1 LGRPV
6 ALIRGCHTS
15 ARPGDDHAVRAG
27 GLKGAAIRRPTVV
40 ALLVAT
46 IGLAGCT
53 WSGTP
58 QRGSP
63 DASAPTTAPAT
74 AGDAASSPS
83 DVLADGHHPVYLK
96 TVDPN
101 ERMITFDLIQFY
113 VGEDAA
119 REATKDHKEFF
130 NDYYIRNVS
139 PRLRSLPV
147 RAGAIVIINTLAAD
161 ATGSAIK
168 DSQVSLAKLATWFPR
183 TGGPP
188 FWITVEHGEVVR
200 IAEQFIP

>member
-1 LGRPV
+1 M
-6 ALIRGCHTS
+6 
-15 ARPGDDHAVRAG
+15 PGDDHAVRAG
-27 GLKGAAIRRPTVV
+27 GLKGAAIRRPAVV

-53 WSGTP
+53 WNDPEHGGTP
-58 QRGSP
+58 ERGSP
-63 DASAPTTAPAT
+63 AASAPTTAPAT
-74 AGDAASSPS
+74 AGAAATSPS
-83 DVLADGHHPVYLK
+83 DVLADGRHPVYLK

-101 ERMITFDLIQFY
+101 GRMITFDLIQFY

-139 PRLRSLPV
+139 PRLRALPV
-147 RAGAIVIINTLAAD
+147 RADAIVIVNTLAAD
-161 ATGSAIK
+161 VTGSAIK

-200 IAEQFIP
+200 LAEQFIP